1 MSAESAVTLSGVD
14 VRFGAQHVLRG
25 LDLDVPR
32 GTNFVVMGLSGSGKS
47 VTLKVISGLVRPL
60 SGSVEVGG
68 VRVDGARR
76 KDLARVRAKLGM
88 VFQDAAL
95 INWMTAGENVALPL
109 LERGEPAAHVRELV
123 QRRLAE
129 VGLEGAAD
137 KYPAELSGGMRKR
150 VGFARATIAAP
161 DVILYDE
168 PTTGLDPMTTRTIDD
183 LVLRGR
189 DEFGATGVIVS
200 HDVASALR
208 IADRIGILHEGRL
221 EVVLTP
227 DEFRQSAH
235 TLVREF
241 VEGLPDASPERRS
254 HA

>member
-1 MSAESAVTLSGVD
+1 MSAESAVSLAGVN
-14 VRFGAQHVLRG
+14 VRFGDQHVLRG
-25 LDLDVPR
+25 LDLEVPR

-47 VTLKVISGLVRPL
+47 VTLKVMSGLVRPS

-76 KDLARVRAKLGM
+76 KDLTRMRSKLGV

-109 LERGEPAAHVRELV
+109 LERGEPAARVRELV
-123 QRRLAE
+123 HRRLAE
-129 VGLEGAAD
+129 VGLEDAAD
-137 KYPAELSGGMRKR
+137 KYPAQLSGGMRKR
-150 VGFARATIAAP
+150 VGFARATISSP
-161 DVILYDE
+161 ELILYDE
-168 PTTGLDPMTTRTIDD
+168 PTTGLDPKTTRTIDE

-200 HDVASALR
+200 HDVTSALR

-221 EVVLTP
+221 EVVLTT

-235 TLVREF
+235 PLVREF
-241 VEGLPDASPERRS
+241 VEGLPDATPERRS
-254 HA
+254 DA